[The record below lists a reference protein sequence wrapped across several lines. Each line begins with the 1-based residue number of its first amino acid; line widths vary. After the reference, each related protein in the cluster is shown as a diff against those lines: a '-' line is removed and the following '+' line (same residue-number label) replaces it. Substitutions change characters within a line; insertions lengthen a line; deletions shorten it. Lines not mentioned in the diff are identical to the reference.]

1 MRNNL
6 FENETRPVF
15 HRAGQNRPELHKSSS
30 PNVTSCLTS
39 LSHARRKKKCVGN
52 ARQGNLD
59 WLSIQMPTCLDA
71 FLLCGIVETFS
82 GFGEKGILEHQLG
95 EKKKILFHHRNSKR
109 CTKVRDA
116 LCKCRNK
123 GNIYFQ
129 HTRHSFRKTALF

>member
-39 LSHARRKKKCVGN
+39 LLSHAQRKKKCVGN

-71 FLLCGIVETFS
+71 FLLYGIVETFS

-95 EKKKILFHHRNSKR
+95 EKKKKSFSTMEITRAAQRSEMHFVNVEI
-109 CTKVRDA
+109 KV
-116 LCKCRNK
+116 KFIF
-123 GNIYFQ
+123 NINA
-129 HTRHSFRKTALF
+129 SFFS